1 MIKKIMT
8 VLRKT
13 LPVSHSKDQ
22 PAPSWEEIR
31 KVLNQTAEIQARAA
45 KQQATW
51 ETKREQERKHAHET
65 EQRRIAEAD
74 ARWEAQREQEREER
88 AQERAQ
94 ERKERAQERKQA
106 HEAEQRRIA
115 EADARWEAQREQE
128 RKERA
133 QEREEREQ
141 ERKQMDIREERRMI
155 EREVKMD
162 ALLKGMGV
170 RLGGLTN
177 NVGKIA
183 EEYFFNA
190 LKNEKTITIN
200 GAHFNNNVL
209 ADKRFKRHKKAMQC
223 DLVLINAQYLAI
235 VEVKFY
241 LHPKDV
247 EQFDNKLRQVLPHVL
262 PAEYQHLQLMPVIA
276 CLGISFEAQEEAQA
290 RGFVLMRQ
298 DGETAR
304 FESEHLRPRP
314 LSITKR
320 D

>member
-1 MIKKIMT
+1 MRRR
-8 VLRKT
+8 RK
-13 LPVSHSKDQ
+13 
-22 PAPSWEEIR
+22 E
-31 KVLNQTAEIQARAA
+31 
-45 KQQATW
+45 
-51 ETKREQERKHAHET
+51 
-65 EQRRIAEAD
+65 
-74 ARWEAQREQEREER
+74 REQEREER

-94 ERKERAQERKQA
+94 ERK
-106 HEAEQRRIA
+106 
-115 EADARWEAQREQE
+115 
-128 RKERA
+128 
-133 QEREEREQ
+133 EREQ